1 MTECV
6 ERQRGLWPNAAHTH
20 RPKCGQRPCHPRL
33 AKYVISL
40 LQPEPSQ
47 TSAVLCPS
55 NRGPAIKRHSSVSS
69 SRTRESPAS
78 NQRAR
83 RARETRIPILLT
95 QGLGRAGTTPRHSPQ
110 RGRNG
115 RRCQTP
121 PYHATCPKQPP
132 NLPWHPPN
140 LPLHACMSACQA
152 CRGAAVAQRPALSL
166 AARAASLTHLLS
178 VADIL
183 AERLLFDRLVVAE
196 HLCARRLHRGAHLLR
211 ILLSAHYHH
220 AIVL

>member
-83 RARETRIPILLT
+83 RARETRIPIILT

-140 LPLHACMSACQA
+140 LPLHACMHACQPVSLSQS
-152 CRGAAVAQRPALSL
+152 RRSAAPCSVARRPRSITHSPAQR
-166 AARAASLTHLLS
+166 R
-178 VADIL
+178 
-183 AERLLFDRLVVAE
+183 
-196 HLCARRLHRGAHLLR
+196 
-211 ILLSAHYHH
+211 
-220 AIVL
+220 